1 MVGIEVKTTRK
12 EALTQQGVLEEKIEA
27 NKRDF
32 QARLEVVDRTEKGAR
47 RHMY

>member
-12 EALTQQGVLEEKIEA
+12 QALTQQHTLDDKIED

-32 QARLEVVDRTEKGAR
+32 QARLEVVEAKT
-47 RHMY
+47 